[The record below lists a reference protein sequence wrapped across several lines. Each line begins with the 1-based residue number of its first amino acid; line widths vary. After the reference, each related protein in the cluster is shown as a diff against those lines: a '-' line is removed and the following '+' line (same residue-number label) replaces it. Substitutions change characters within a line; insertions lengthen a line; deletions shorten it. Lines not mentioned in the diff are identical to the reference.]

1 VRVPLVQG
9 RPGIHELV
17 ADAGYRYSDY
27 TSGVTADTYKFEVQY
42 APVADWRFRGS
53 YNRAIR
59 APQIVE
65 LYVPQLVGKIAFG
78 EDPCAPS
85 EDDGTLA
92 ATFEQCARTGVTQAQ
107 YNNAS
112 IPQGTAGQLTQLQ
125 GGNPD
130 LKPEQADT
138 YTAGLTVRPAAL
150 PDFTGSI
157 DYYHIKLKDAIGPLD
172 AQIIMNNCLNT
183 GDPLY
188 CSQLIRN
195 PVTGSLN
202 GASVASRGYIVQTN
216 VNIGAAVLDGI
227 DVQAAYRL
235 DLGGALG
242 KLRFALNGAYQMKNE
257 TTPFPGGDTYDCAG
271 LFGPTCQTVNPKWR
285 HTALAMWQLP
295 HGVTINTTW
304 RFLGK
309 VRLDNNDPN
318 PLLFGSSLRDDDG
331 NPLAA
336 IYRKR
341 IGSVSYFDLTAN
353 WEFDERLQVRAGI
366 NNVLDRDPPLAPT
379 EIISG
384 GAPNYYEFYDGL
396 GRQVFVAVTA
406 RL

>member
-1 VRVPLVQG
+1 
-9 RPGIHELV
+9 
-17 ADAGYRYSDY
+17 
-27 TSGVTADTYKFEVQY
+27 
-42 APVADWRFRGS
+42 
-53 YNRAIR
+53 
-59 APQIVE
+59 
-65 LYVPQLVGKIAFG
+65 
-78 EDPCAPS
+78 
-85 EDDGTLA
+85 
-92 ATFEQCARTGVTQAQ
+92 VTQAQ